1 MEIPLITNFFVEL
14 QFNLSRQLNKTFLEF
29 SVINIAR
36 KKILDTIITCLM
48 VITAFS
54 AFGTPYEVSCLKPT
68 GQILILSNF
77 NIQNLKIILE
87 FVFMFSLFSKKLIF
101 QT

>member
-1 MEIPLITNFFVEL
+1 MI
-14 QFNLSRQLNKTFLEF
+14 
-29 SVINIAR
+29 
-36 KKILDTIITCLM
+36 KKKGPNSDIL

-87 FVFMFSLFSKKLIF
+87 FCIYVFTVFKKIDFPDLKNR
-101 QT
+101 TD